1 MIGRRSRPSFG
12 RAGRAALAI
21 GVVALAGAGAAV
33 AKDAP
38 IAAPAPD
45 LAFFAKKIAPFLEE
59 KCASCHGAG
68 AGQLALRNPAKK
80 TTDLSGLTIE
90 AFNASKRFL
99 DAEQPWNSRL
109 IRKAIAEEE
118 GGLPHGGGAL
128 IHPSDDIYDDLLDF
142 AAGATATNLPPE
154 PEAGKDRRIPL
165 GDAVEL
171 DGSLSYDRDDDK
183 LTFRWT
189 LKARPPGS
197 KAVLAGASDPKASM
211 KADLPGTYVVTLR
224 VFDGK
229 LWSGAKPI
237 VLECLERTGPSVPD
251 AVAAS
256 GLSEVAPAVL
266 QRVRAVYGDV
276 LARPPTPPETLST
289 KDRSTSDLADL
300 LLATLESGRAFTEDS
315 AWRLRLVGDA
325 EPLSDAVG
333 ELPARVVAG
342 EVSPAQ
348 AEAVLVRDPSFLRA
362 HPPGAELA
370 GAVAALLLERAAT
383 PEDRAALGTIV
394 ALEKVLA
401 SEEFAVAAMRR
412 WARTFLGPSDADAV
426 PAARAKESVVAL
438 AKSFVASAAYAGT
451 RSERRRASDPAF
463 VRALFADLL
472 GRRPTSKE
480 LVALASASAVLPGSS
495 AGRAAVVDV
504 VLDSGEVPLPLIV
517 DLTDPDAWI
526 ADRFLRY
533 VGRAPTAPEAKVF
546 RMALMDPDGGPHVVI
561 RALLTGAEYA
571 SR

>member
-1 MIGRRSRPSFG
+1 VIGRRSRPSFG
-12 RAGRAALAI
+12 RARQVALAI
-21 GVVALAGAGAAV
+21 GITALAGFGAAV

-59 KCASCHGAG
+59 KCVSCHGAG

-80 TTDLSGLTIE
+80 TTDASGLTIE

-99 DAEQPWNSRL
+99 DAEAPWNSRL
-109 IRKAIAEEE
+109 IRKVIAEEE

-154 PEAGKDRRIPL
+154 PEPGKDRRIPL

-197 KAVLAGASDPKASM
+197 KAVLTGASDPKASM

-229 LWSGAKPI
+229 LWSGAKPV

-256 GLSEVAPAVL
+256 GLAELAPAVL

-276 LARPPTPPETLST
+276 LARPPTPPETLSS
-289 KDRSTSDLADL
+289 KDRPTTDLANL
-300 LLATLESGRAFTEDS
+300 LLSTLEAGRAYTEDA
-315 AWRLRLVGDA
+315 AWRLGLVGDA

-333 ELPARVVAG
+333 ELPARFAAG
-342 EVSPAQ
+342 EVSPAA
-348 AEAVLVRDPSFLRA
+348 AESILAHDPSFLRA
-362 HPPGAELA
+362 HPPGASLA
-370 GAVAALLLERAAT
+370 RAVAELLLGR
-383 PEDRAALGTIV
+383 TIV
-394 ALEKVLA
+394 GDERETLGSPAGLEKALA
-401 SEEFAVAAMRR
+401 SEEFALAALGR
-412 WARTFLGPSDADAV
+412 WARRFLGPADADAV
-426 PAARAKESVVAL
+426 PAARAKESLVAL
-438 AKSFVASAAYAGT
+438 AKSFVASAAYAGV
-451 RSERRRASDPAF
+451 RAERRRASDPAF

-472 GRRPTSKE
+472 GRRPTTKE
-480 LVALASASAVLPGSS
+480 LVALSSAAAVLPGSS

-517 DLTDPDAWI
+517 DLSDPDAWI

-533 VGRAPTAPEAKVF
+533 IGRAPMAPEAKVF
-546 RMALMDPDGGPHVVI
+546 RTALMDPDGGPHVVI